1 MFEPTQNALF
11 VHIAPI
17 SDLCQSFA
25 IYEIATLSYMIG
37 MSKETHEHHQQDFKL
52 CIIQLLCKSIAWGQ
66 FRSKRV
72 SVRLL

>member
-1 MFEPTQNALF
+1 MFEPTQNDALF

-37 MSKETHEHHQQDFKL
+37 MSKEINEHTTNSSL
-52 CIIQLLCKSIAWGQ
+52 CIIC
-66 FRSKRV
+66 
-72 SVRLL
+72 SVYANRLLEDNSDLNTYL

>member
-1 MFEPTQNALF
+1 MFEPTQNDALF

-37 MSKETHEHHQQDFKL
+37 MSKKTNEHTTNSSSASFAAFMQIDCL
-52 CIIQLLCKSIAWGQ
+52 RTIPI
-66 FRSKRV
+66 
-72 SVRLL
+72 